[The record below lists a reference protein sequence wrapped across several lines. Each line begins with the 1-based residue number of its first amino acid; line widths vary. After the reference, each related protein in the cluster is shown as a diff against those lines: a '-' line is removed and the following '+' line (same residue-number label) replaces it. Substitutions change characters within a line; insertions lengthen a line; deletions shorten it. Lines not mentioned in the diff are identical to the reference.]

1 MASHS
6 DVLSAVQL
14 GEVEKLR
21 KLLTGDPSL
30 ASARDASG
38 VSALMQSYYLRRPEI
53 ADLLLR
59 AEPDLDIFEASAAG
73 MADRAAAILDADPSA
88 CKRWSADGFT
98 ALHFAAFFSR
108 PETAQILIRRGADV
122 AACSQNAMRVTP
134 LHSAAAAHCGEMVRL
149 LVENGAPAN
158 AQQQGGWTALHA
170 AADSGDSEM
179 VKTLVEHG
187 ADPLIRNNDGK
198 SPADIAQAKGYQEV
212 LNLLR

>member
-179 VKTLVEHG
+179 VKTPCRTRG
-187 ADPLIRNNDGK
+187 
-198 SPADIAQAKGYQEV
+198 
-212 LNLLR
+212 